1 MKIFEEKAKCRH
13 VYNSL
18 ILFLRLAPGAPQGVI
33 AGD

>member
-18 ILFLRLAPGAPQGVI
+18 FCFSGLRRERRRE
-33 AGD
+33 